1 MAKSQP
7 PRMSRACAA
16 SSKARCCRGLR
27 TGRRNWPIVR
37 LICEQAFGEALDPD
51 KLERLGRC
59 GRLDRKLGGQ
69 TRSPVIQTKPDFA
82 GVREFERRGRWRKF
96 VRLSVSS
103 SWRGGWSIRSNN
115 PRRPLQAR
123 SIRQSAVSMP
133 NRRIGD
139 PSQAAMNS
147 SAAEKTGT
155 MFLVGVALEKFVL
168 LLRRLTDLTSTIKCS
183 CHFPVIFEK
192 RIVAL
197 KLLQCS
203 VRKTN
208 T

>member
-1 MAKSQP
+1 
-7 PRMSRACAA
+7 
-16 SSKARCCRGLR
+16 
-27 TGRRNWPIVR
+27 
-37 LICEQAFGEALDPD
+37 
-51 KLERLGRC
+51 
-59 GRLDRKLGGQ
+59 
-69 TRSPVIQTKPDFA
+69 
-82 GVREFERRGRWRKF
+82 
-96 VRLSVSS
+96 
-103 SWRGGWSIRSNN
+103 
-115 PRRPLQAR
+115 
-123 SIRQSAVSMP
+123 
-133 NRRIGD
+133 
-139 PSQAAMNS
+139 MNS

-208 T
+208 TESGFVRGGPKSNSISACWLGGGVRFHVE